1 MLLAS
6 LILLLLFW
14 QWRTIPATVWNVEHP
29 AGAFILTALFWV
41 GWLTVLLS
49 TFMIGHFDLFGLN
62 QVYKNLRKQEMPKAE
77 FKTPGLYKL
86 VRHPIMLGF
95 IIAFW
100 ATPHMSVGHLVFAI
114 VTTAYILI
122 AIQLEEKD
130 LIDFFG
136 DKYRQYRQRT
146 SIPIRYSR
154 AAHMQGNR
162 NMVLSPKVRTI

>member
-1 MLLAS
+1 MGR
-6 LILLLLFW
+6 
-14 QWRTIPATVWNVEHP
+14 QIPIRWTDNV
-29 AGAFILTALFWV
+29 
-41 GWLTVLLS
+41 
-49 TFMIGHFDLFGLN
+49 DLFGLN
-62 QVYKNLRKQEMPKAE
+62 QVYKNLRKQEIPKAE

-130 LIDFFG
+130 LIDYFG

-146 SIPIRYSR
+146 SMLLP
-154 AAHMQGNR
+154 
-162 NMVLSPKVRTI
+162 LPKKGDDQTEPATGE